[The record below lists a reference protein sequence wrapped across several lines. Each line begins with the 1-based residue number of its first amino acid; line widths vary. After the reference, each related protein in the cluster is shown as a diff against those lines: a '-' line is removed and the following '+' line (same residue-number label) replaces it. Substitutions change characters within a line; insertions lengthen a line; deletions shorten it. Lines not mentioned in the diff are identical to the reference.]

1 MESKSSRIVT
11 KNYKGEDQGNGNVY
25 NHHHNRPHRTMQC
38 IRPMCTM
45 KRLHTEISWTG
56 ELGKDGRRSQ
66 EMVSQ

>member
-11 KNYKGEDQGNGNVY
+11 KNREKIKATAMCTITIIIG
-25 NHHHNRPHRTMQC
+25 PHRTMQC

-45 KRLHTEISWTG
+45 ERLHTEISWTG